1 MRRIVNMNQL
11 SIIERAVA
19 ELLPIGG
26 ERKINITDITKL
38 VDLDRREV
46 YAVIQ
51 SLRSKGVPIVATRG
65 KEGGIFVAATNESER
80 LQGLHP
86 LRMQHMTTEETIRN
100 IEQADLES
108 WKKLLA

>member
-1 MRRIVNMNQL
+1 MEQL
-11 SIIERAVA
+11 SIIEKTVA
-19 ELLPIGG
+19 GLLPVGG

-38 VDLDRREV
+38 VDLNSREV

-65 KEGGIFVAATNESER
+65 KEGGLFIATTESER
-80 LQGLHP
+80 LQGLQP

-100 IEQADLES
+100 IERADLES
-108 WKKLLA
+108 WKKLLV

>member
-1 MRRIVNMNQL
+1 MNQL

-26 ERKINITDITKL
+26 ARKINITDITKL

-65 KEGGIFVAATNESER
+65 KEGGIFVATNESER
-80 LQGLHP
+80 LP
-86 LRMQHMTTEETIRN
+86 TRPTSAENAAYDYRRN
-100 IEQADLES
+100 DPQY
-108 WKKLLA
+108 

>member
-1 MRRIVNMNQL
+1 MNQL
-11 SIIERAVA
+11 TIIEKTVL

-26 ERKINITDITKL
+26 EHKINIIDITKL

-65 KEGGIFVAATNESER
+65 KEGGIFIATNESER
-80 LQGLHP
+80 LQGLQP

-100 IEQADLES
+100 IERADFDE
-108 WKKLLA
+108 WKKMLA

>member
-80 LQGLHP
+80 LHP

>member
-1 MRRIVNMNQL
+1 MNMRRIVNMNQL

-51 SLRSKGVPIVATRG
+51 SLRSKGR
-65 KEGGIFVAATNESER
+65 R
-80 LQGLHP
+80 
-86 LRMQHMTTEETIRN
+86 
-100 IEQADLES
+100 ADCSDS
-108 WKKLLA
+108 WQRRRHLCGYQ

>member
-1 MRRIVNMNQL
+1 MNQL
-11 SIIERAVA
+11 SIIKQSVL

-26 ERKINITDITKL
+26 ERKINIIDITNL

-65 KEGGIFVAATNESER
+65 KEGGLFVATNESSER
-80 LQGLHP
+80 IQGLQP
-86 LRMQHMTTEETIRN
+86 LRMQYMTTEETICN
-100 IEQADLES
+100 IEQADLHN
-108 WKKLLA
+108 WQKLLV

>member
-1 MRRIVNMNQL
+1 MNQL

-38 VDLDRREV
+38 VHLDRREV

-65 KEGGIFVAATNESER
+65 KEGGIFVATNESER